1 MHAKA
6 KGKSQVK
13 VKRETREETIS
24 RILDVQGQWLRGE
37 IPDIA
42 EFRRRVKGKGKGCS
56 GGRGAQEKSK
66 GTKSWQ
72 KEGKAHVFKKCD
84 KATLRYED
92 DVPLNARRGA
102 PVDESPHTTFP
113 QHVLEPGWRSW
124 TDTDTDSSTD
134 SDCSLY
140 IIWIRV
146 EPQSWCFGRRHG
158 IDLQPR

>member
-1 MHAKA
+1 M
-6 KGKSQVK
+6 
-13 VKRETREETIS
+13 
-24 RILDVQGQWLRGE
+24 QGQWLRGE

-72 KEGKAHVFKKCD
+72 KEGKAHVFRSCD

-134 SDCSLY
+134 SD
-140 IIWIRV
+140 
-146 EPQSWCFGRRHG
+146 
-158 IDLQPR
+158 